1 MLKLLKVAAVVG
13 MMSLGGCATMGGLSA
28 PTVAQVQA
36 AAVAACSF
44 LPTAATVANIIAAG
58 NPLVTTAG
66 AIAQAICSALASSS
80 VRSSA
85 RLRATQPMV
94 GNVVIHGRFLT
105 AR

>member
-1 MLKLLKVAAVVG
+1 MRKLFFVIPIAA
-13 MMSLGGCATMGGLSA
+13 MFSLGGCATIGGLSA

-58 NPLVTTAG
+58 NPLVSTAG
-66 AIAQAICSALASSS
+66 AIAQAICSALASSN

-94 GNVVIHGRFLT
+94 GNVVIHGRFVGP
-105 AR
+105 